1 MPESA
6 TPVPAEME
14 ALRVHAFGEPPRLDR
29 VPVPDPGPEDVLVE
43 IAAGVVAH
51 HDLTVAGGDF
61 PVRPDLPYVP
71 GLEGAGRV
79 VAAGSDVDLARIAVG
94 MPVRVFGGGLGST
107 RPGTWGRYA
116 AVTARAAS
124 PVPEGMDLALAAACG
139 SVAATA
145 WAAVLDLGALQEGER
160 VGVTGASGAVGSL
173 AAQLAL
179 LNGAAGVAAWTRSM
193 HGSPVLPP
201 EVEIATGREAVEP
214 VDLLVDTAGGAL
226 LAERLGAVRP
236 GGRAVLVGYAAG
248 TDVELSLPHL
258 LAADVSLLPLNMM
271 RRRLP
276 KGVEA
281 GLVADV
287 GSGRLRLAVEAVA
300 PRDVGDAIERI
311 ASGAASGRVVIA
323 W

>member
-1 MPESA
+1 VPESE

-29 VPVPDPGPEDVLVE
+29 IPVPDPGPEDVLVE
-43 IAAGVVAH
+43 VAAGVVAH

-61 PVRPDLPYVP
+61 PVRPELPYVP
-71 GLEGAGRV
+71 GLEGSGRV
-79 VAAGSDVDLARIAVG
+79 VAAGTDVDPSRIAVG

-107 RPGTWGRYA
+107 RPGTWGRYV

-139 SVAATA
+139 SVASTA

-179 LNGAAGVAAWTRSM
+179 LNGAAGVAAWTRSDR
-193 HGSPVLPP
+193 GSSVLPP
-201 EVEIATGREAVEP
+201 EVEIAPVDDAVEP

-226 LAERLGAVRP
+226 LAERLRSVRP

-248 TDVELSLPHL
+248 TGVELSLPHV
-258 LAADVSLLPLNMM
+258 LAADVALLPLNMM

-281 GLVADV
+281 ALVADV

-300 PRDVGDAIERI
+300 PFDVEDAIGRI
-311 ASGAASGRVVIA
+311 RRGAASGRVVIA

>member
-1 MPESA
+1 MS
-6 TPVPAEME
+6 
-14 ALRVHAFGEPPRLDR
+14 ALRVHAFGDLPRLDR

-43 IAAGVVAH
+43 IAAGVISH

-61 PVRPDLPYVP
+61 PLRPELPYVP
-71 GLEGAGRV
+71 GLEGAGLV
-79 VAAGSDVDLARIAVG
+79 VAAGADVDAERISVG

-107 RPGTWGRYA
+107 RPGTWGEYV

-124 PVPEGMDLALAAACG
+124 PVPEGMELTLAAACG

-145 WAAVLDLGALQEGER
+145 WAAVLDLGALQKGER

-179 LNGAAGVAAWTRSM
+179 LNGAAGVVAWTRSVP
-193 HGSPVLPP
+193 GSSVLPA
-201 EVEIATGREAVEP
+201 EVEIATGGEAVEP
-214 VDLLVDTAGGAL
+214 VDLLVDTAGGAD
-226 LAERLGAVRP
+226 LAERLGSVRP

-248 TDVELSLPHL
+248 ASVELSLPHL

-287 GSGRLRLAVEAVA
+287 AEGKLRLATEVVPPEKA
-300 PRDVGDAIERI
+300 RDAIARV
-311 ASGAASGRVVIA
+311 AHGAASGRVVIA

>member
-6 TPVPAEME
+6 TPVPGEME
-14 ALRVHAFGEPPRLDR
+14 ALRVHEFGAPLRLDL
-29 VPVPDPGPEDVLVE
+29 VPVPVPGPEDVLVE
-43 IAAGVVAH
+43 VAAGVIAH
-51 HDLTVAGGDF
+51 HDLTVASGDF
-61 PVRPDLPYVP
+61 PIRPDLPYVP

-79 VAAGSDVDLARIAVG
+79 VAAGADVDLARIAVG
-94 MPVRVFGGGLGST
+94 LPVRVFGGGLGSA
-107 RPGTWGRYA
+107 RPGTWGRYV

-124 PVPEGMDLALAAACG
+124 PVPEGMDLALAGACG

-173 AAQLAL
+173 VAQLAL
-179 LNGAAGVAAWTRSM
+179 LNGAASVAAWTRCTP
-193 HGSPVLPP
+193 GSSVLPA
-201 EVEIATGREAVEP
+201 EVEIATGSEAVEP

-226 LAERLGAVRP
+226 LAERLGSVRP

-248 TDVELSLPHL
+248 TRVELSLPHL
-258 LAADVSLLPLNMM
+258 LAADVLLLPLNMM

-300 PRDVGDAIERI
+300 PKDAQGAIERI
-311 ASGAASGRVVIA
+311 ARGATSGRVVVA